1 MSASREKKIR
11 QELAAQGIPDIKA
24 IRAEEE
30 RKQQRRS
37 NILYG
42 SIAAAFVLVAAA
54 LLIWNSNIIQ
64 RSSVALSVDG
74 VKYSAAE
81 VEYFYNSAY
90 NSVAGSDYAAY
101 MSLNTSVSPKQQKI
115 TDMDLM
121 FLGTS
126 LPEGKEEMTWYE
138 YFMDSAKQTLISQTA
153 ILKAAQAEG
162 FTFTEEMEKE
172 LQTTFDTIDL
182 YAKTTGVSSSAYIKS
197 MFGANMTE
205 KIFEKLLRNAILVSY
220 FQEQHYNEPSYSQ
233 SDLEKYYGE
242 NKNTFD
248 TSSYEYVYFKGTAP
262 SKTDADGKTVAAT
275 DEENA
280 AAKAKAEAAAK
291 DALERYQ
298 AGESL
303 EDIAKDYEDIAT
315 YYKQEKGS
323 YSSSGL
329 QTWVYDEARVA
340 GDKTMLENGSTY
352 YVAGFFSRS
361 RNDYLPVNVRHIL
374 MKVDTS
380 SLDSKAE
387 NYKEMLQ
394 ILVDASAVEAQG
406 VLEEWKSG
414 DKTAES
420 FAKLAEKYS
429 ADTGSN
435 ANGGLYTN
443 VAKGDMVTEFDAWIY
458 DEERKVGD
466 TGIIFVDVEGYYTG
480 HHVMYFDSFG
490 ETPYWQLEVESAM
503 RNEDYSEWYAS
514 LTDGLTAEEHSG
526 IKYVG

>member
-37 NILYG
+37 NLVYG
-42 SIAAAFVLVAAA
+42 SIAAIFVLVAAA
-54 LLIWNSNIIQ
+54 LVIWNSNIIQ
-64 RSSVALSVDG
+64 RNSIALSVDG
-74 VKYSAAE
+74 VKYTAAE

-90 NSVAGSDYAAY
+90 NSVASGDYAAY
-101 MSLNTSVSPKQQKI
+101 MSLNTTLPARQQKL

-121 FLGTS
+121 FLGIT
-126 LPEGKEEMTWYE
+126 LPEGKEEMTWHE

-153 ILKAAQAEG
+153 VVKAAEEEG
-162 FTFTEEMEKE
+162 FTFTEEMEAE
-172 LQTTFDTIDL
+172 LQATFDTIDL
-182 YAKTTGVSSSAYIKS
+182 YAKNTGVSSSAYIKS
-197 MFGANMTE
+197 MFGPNMTA
-205 KIFEKLLRNAILVSY
+205 KTFEKLLRNAILVSY
-220 FQEQHYNEPSYSQ
+220 FQEEHYNEPSYAL
-233 SDLEKYYGE
+233 SDLEEHYNK

-248 TSSYEYVYFKGTAP
+248 TSSYEYIYFKGTAP

-291 DALERYQ
+291 DALARYQ

-303 EDIAKDYEDIAT
+303 EEIAKDYKDIAS
-315 YYKQEKGS
+315 YYKQEQGS
-323 YSSSGL
+323 YSSSVV

-340 GDKTMLENGSTY
+340 GDKAMLNNDSAY

-374 MKVDTS
+374 IKVDTS

-387 NYKEMLQ
+387 NYDELFKVLK
-394 ILVDASAVEAQG
+394 DAAQADAQS
-406 VLEEWKSG
+406 VLEEWKAG
-414 DKTAES
+414 AKTAES
-420 FAKLAEKYS
+420 FAELAKKYS
-429 ADTGSN
+429 SDTGSN

-443 VAKGDMVTEFDAWIY
+443 VAKGNMVPEFDAWIY
-458 DEERKVGD
+458 DESRKVGD
-466 TGIIFVDVEGYYTG
+466 TDIIFVDEEGYYTG
-480 HHVMYFDSFG
+480 YHVMYFDGFG
-490 ETPYWQLEVESAM
+490 ETPYWQLEVENAI
-503 RNEDYSEWYAS
+503 RNADYSEWYAS
-514 LTDGLTAEEHSG
+514 LTTDLTAEEHSG
-526 IKYVG
+526 VKYVG